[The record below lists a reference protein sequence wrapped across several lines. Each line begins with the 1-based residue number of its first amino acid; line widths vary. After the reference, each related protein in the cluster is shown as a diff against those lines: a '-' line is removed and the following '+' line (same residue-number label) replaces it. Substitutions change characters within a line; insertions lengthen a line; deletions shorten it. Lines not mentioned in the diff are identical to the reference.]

1 MPDLYSIITDEFR
14 SFRLGEIAYMHDL
27 KVIVIGAGIGGL
39 ATGIALS
46 QAGFGVEIYDRVQEL
61 RPVGAG
67 ISLWSNGVKVLNR
80 LGLGREIA
88 AIGGPMRQMQYRWM
102 DGALLN
108 DISLEPLIKSVGQP
122 PYPVARAA
130 LQAMLMRAYTD
141 QSAEPVRLDHD
152 CVAIEETGNQVIATF
167 SNGVQAQGDLLIV
180 ANGMRSNLREYVLGQ
195 PLLPKYA
202 GYVNWNGLVNASD
215 ALAPENTW
223 MIYVGD
229 HQRASM
235 MPVADDRLYFFF
247 DVPLDPVP
255 ESTDYRAELTH
266 YFQGWTEPVQRLI
279 AACDPDNMARLA
291 IHDVGPVDRLVRGKV
306 ALIGDAAHTTCPDLG
321 QGGCQALEDAWV
333 LVESLVVNNLGVE
346 DALERYEKRRIDRV
360 NGLVHKARARAEMIH
375 GQNPAVTQQWYEQLS
390 TESPS
395 DVTDAIAKTIL
406 TGVLH

>member
-1 MPDLYSIITDEFR
+1 MQ
-14 SFRLGEIAYMHDL
+14 DL

-39 ATGIALS
+39 AAAIALS

-80 LGLGREIA
+80 LGLGQEIA

-130 LQAMLMRAYTD
+130 LQTMLMRAYVA
-141 QSAEPVRLDHD
+141 QSSDAVRLGHD
-152 CVAIEETGNQVIATF
+152 CVAIEETENQVIATF

-180 ANGMRSNLREYVLGQ
+180 ANGMRSNLREYVLGH

-202 GYVNWNGLVNASD
+202 GYVNWNGLVDASA
-215 ALAPENTW
+215 ALAPKNTW
-223 MIYVGD
+223 MIYVGN

-247 DVPLDPVP
+247 DMPLDPVP
-255 ESTDYRAELTH
+255 ESQDYRAELSH
-266 YFQGWTEPVQRLI
+266 YFQGWAEPVQQLI
-279 AACDPDNMARLA
+279 AACDPGNMARLA
-291 IHDVGPVDRLVRGKV
+291 IHDVGPIDRLVRGKV

-346 DALERYEKRRIDRV
+346 DALERYEARRLDRV
-360 NGLVHKARARAEMIH
+360 NSLVNKARARAEMIH
-375 GQNPAVTQQWYEQLS
+375 GHNPAVTQQWYEQLS

>member
-1 MPDLYSIITDEFR
+1 MPHLYSIITDEFR
-14 SFRLGEIAYMHDL
+14 SFRLGAIADMQDL

-39 ATGIALS
+39 AAGIALS

-102 DGALLN
+102 DDTLLN
-108 DISLEPLIKSVGQP
+108 DISLEPLIKAVGQP

-130 LQAMLMRAYTD
+130 LQNLLMEAYAAR
-141 QSAEPVRLDHD
+141 SAEPVRLGHD
-152 CVAIEETGNQVIATF
+152 CVAIEERGDQVIATF
-167 SNGVQAQGDLLIV
+167 SNGVQAQGDLLIA
-180 ANGMRSNLREYVLGQ
+180 ANGVRSNLREYVLGQ

-202 GYVNWNGLVNASD
+202 GYVNWNGLVDASA

-247 DVPLDPVP
+247 DVPFDSVP
-255 ESTDYRAELTH
+255 ESTDYRAELAH
-266 YFQGWTEPVQRLI
+266 YFQGWAEPVQQLI
-279 AACDPDNMARLA
+279 AACDPANMARLA
-291 IHDVGPVDRLVRGKV
+291 IHDVGPIDRLVRGKV

-333 LVESLVVNNLGVE
+333 LVESLVVNNLGIE
-346 DALERYEKRRIDRV
+346 DALERYERRRIDRV
-360 NGLVHKARARAEMIH
+360 NGLVNKARERAEMIH
-375 GQNPAVTQQWYEQLS
+375 GHDPVVTQQWYGQLA

-406 TGVLH
+406 GGVLH